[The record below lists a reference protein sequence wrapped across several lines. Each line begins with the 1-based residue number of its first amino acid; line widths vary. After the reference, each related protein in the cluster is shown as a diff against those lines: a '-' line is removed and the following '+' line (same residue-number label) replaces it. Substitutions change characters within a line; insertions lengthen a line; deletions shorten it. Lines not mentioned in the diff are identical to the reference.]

1 MIRVLGRG
9 PRSRGRLALSLMAG
23 PVLGVATVA
32 LAISGAPASGGVVP
46 AVASTRSGQ
55 VAGTWGTPLQLP
67 GTRPQTAVLS
77 LSCSAPGDCG
87 AGGTGFTDSEK
98 NGKWGTASPVPGTGG
113 LGVQWSVSCTSPGN
127 CGAAGNRSDAVYV
140 ATEKDGTWGRAEK
153 VPGLRALGLRG
164 NAVINALSCG
174 GAGSCV
180 AGGSYEDGSHH
191 TQAFVVTAKGGAW
204 TVAQQLPG
212 LVALNKGGY
221 SSLSAVSCASAGNCT
236 GGGLYTDRKGAQQ
249 AFVISQAGYKW
260 HLAANLPG
268 LPARN
273 KGAYALVS
281 AVSCPSPGNCGAGGI
296 YTDGGFN
303 NTAFVVSRSHRTWKS
318 SLRLAGVNGLS
329 AGPSVGIDQ
338 ISCSSAGNCGAGGF
352 YTDAGGR
359 QQAFVASEVNGKWSA
374 GEAVPGTVTAN
385 TGFSALTASVSCR
398 SKGNCTAG
406 GLFTLVS
413 GHSVVFVVSEVSGM
427 WGPAEDITGVGNYE
441 TLYSVSC
448 AAPANCV
455 AGLGAMPGF
464 PGKSYVLAETPGH

>member
-1 MIRVLGRG
+1 MIRVHGRR
-9 PRSRGRLALSLMAG
+9 PRSSGRLVLSLLASTA
-23 PVLGVATVA
+23 LGVATVVLPSTSGA
-32 LAISGAPASGGVVP
+32 LAAAGGGNLPVVI
-46 AVASTRSGQ
+46 A
-55 VAGTWGTPLQLP
+55 WGKALQLP
-67 GTRPQTAVLS
+67 GTRPRTAVLS

-113 LGVQWSVSCTSPGN
+113 LGVQWSVSCASPGD
-127 CGAAGNRSDAVYV
+127 CGAVGNRADAVYV
-140 ATEKDGTWGRAEK
+140 ATEKDGTWDRAEE
-153 VPGLRALGLRG
+153 VPGLGALGLHG
-164 NAVINALSCG
+164 NPVINALSCG
-174 GAGSCV
+174 GVGSCA
-180 AGGSYEDGSHH
+180 AGGSYEDRSHH
-191 TQAFVVTAKGGAW
+191 TQAFVVTAKGGVW
-204 TVAQQLPG
+204 GKAQELPG
-212 LVALNKGGY
+212 LAALNKGGY

-236 GGGLYTDRKGAQQ
+236 GGGLFTDRKGAQQ
-249 AFVISQAGYKW
+249 AFVVSQAGYKW
-260 HLAANLPG
+260 QAATNLPG
-268 LPARN
+268 LPTRN

-303 NTAFVVSRSHRTWKS
+303 NTAFVVSRSHGSWKS

-359 QQAFVASEVNGKWSA
+359 QQAFVASEINGKWAA

-413 GHSVVFVVSEVSGM
+413 GHSVVFVVSEVNGT
-427 WGPAEDITGVGNYE
+427 WGTAKDISGVGNSE

-448 AAPANCV
+448 TAPANCV

-464 PGKSYVLAETPGH
+464 PGNSYVLAETPAH